1 MPRDDAVDEETQL
14 RKLLEIIR
22 PHLPASVIETCE
34 SLNVHGEWEIAL
46 SVCVH
51 QLTTSEATLPKHAQE
66 LIEECSMRFGHPPTS
81 RAEQHRKSSGGGSET
96 RDRTLLR

>member
-1 MPRDDAVDEETQL
+1 MLRDDAVDEESQL

-22 PHLPASVIETCE
+22 PHLPASVIETSE
-34 SLNVHGEWEIAL
+34 SLNGHGEWEIAL

-51 QLTTSEATLPKHAQE
+51 ELTTSGITLQEHAQE
-66 LIEECSMRFGHPPTS
+66 LIEECSMLFGHPPTS
-81 RAEQHRKSSGGGSET
+81 SAEQRRKPSGGGSQT